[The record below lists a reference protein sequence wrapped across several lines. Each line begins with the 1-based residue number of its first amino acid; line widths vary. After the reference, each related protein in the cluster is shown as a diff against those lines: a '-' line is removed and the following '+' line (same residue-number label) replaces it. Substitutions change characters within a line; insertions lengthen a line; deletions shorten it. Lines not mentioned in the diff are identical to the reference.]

1 MFTPFL
7 TLAFLAAAVL
17 AAAVIAASLAKGFAA
32 ASSLRRQWGLC
43 GDGRL
48 VTIRHQ
54 RLAVIRGIT
63 PARASQRPARS
74 PAVLPQRRDRRVAA

>member
-1 MFTPFL
+1 MFAPFL
-7 TLAFLAAAVL
+7 TLTFLAAAVL
-17 AAAVIAASLAKGFAA
+17 AAAVIAASLAKGLAA
-32 ASSLRRQWGLC
+32 ASSLRRQLVLC
-43 GDGRL
+43 HDERL

-74 PAVLPQRRDRRVAA
+74 PAALPQRRGRRAAA